1 MSPTK
6 PDLAAAAAVVSA
18 GFGLGMTTGIVPA
31 AVAGVLGL
39 VTWSLGAAR
48 RRGSASKDE
57 GPKVSDAAET
67 GRRAIALEMAE
78 LTNEVNMANQRIVAG
93 LRAEIRQ
100 IRELVAE
107 SVAGLSDSF
116 NGMQAGT
123 TEQHQMMQEVL
134 GTLRGRAEE
143 DADDATDALSISE
156 FIEYTSESL
165 TYFVDSVIQSSKSGM
180 DTVTKIDD
188 MAEQTDQIFTFL
200 SNIKGIADQTN
211 LLALNAAI
219 EAARAGE
226 AGRGFA
232 VVADEVRNLSLH
244 SNEFNE
250 QIRSQVEAAQRT
262 ISETRSLVGDSASVD
277 MTSILESKGKVDE
290 MMRKLEA
297 LESLVTARVANASAI
312 SDRLAEQT
320 NTAVRALQFEDIVRQ
335 ISEHAEGKIAL
346 LENFVAEVTCDLAA
360 LETAPAG
367 EAHRARIAALREKV
381 RGMLDERLEQPLHK
395 PALQESMATGEV
407 ELF

>member
-18 GFGLGMTTGIVPA
+18 GLGLGFTAGVAPG
-31 AVAGVLGL
+31 AVAAALGL
-39 VTWSLGAAR
+39 VTWFLGVVRPHAAR
-48 RRGSASKDE
+48 AGA
-57 GPKVSDAAET
+57 GPVVSDAGEAD
-67 GRRAIALEMAE
+67 RRAIALEMAE
-78 LTNEVNMANQRIVAG
+78 LTNEVNTANQRIVAG
-93 LRAEIRQ
+93 LRAELGQ
-100 IRELVAE
+100 IRELVGE

-116 NGMQAGT
+116 NGMQEGT
-123 TEQHQMMQEVL
+123 AEQHRMMQEVL
-134 GTLRGRAEE
+134 GTLRGSSNDSA
-143 DADDATDALSISE
+143 DAAIDALSISE
-156 FIEYTSESL
+156 FIDYTSQSL

-262 ISETRSLVGDSASVD
+262 IAETRSLVGDSASVD

-312 SDRLAEQT
+312 SDRLAQQT

-346 LENFVAEVTCDLAA
+346 LENFVAEVTGDLAA
-360 LETAPAG
+360 LETAAEG
-367 EAHRARIAALREKV
+367 DDHRRRIAALREKV
-381 RGMLDERLEQPLHK
+381 RGMLNERLEQPLHK
-395 PALQESMATGEV
+395 PALQESMTSGDV